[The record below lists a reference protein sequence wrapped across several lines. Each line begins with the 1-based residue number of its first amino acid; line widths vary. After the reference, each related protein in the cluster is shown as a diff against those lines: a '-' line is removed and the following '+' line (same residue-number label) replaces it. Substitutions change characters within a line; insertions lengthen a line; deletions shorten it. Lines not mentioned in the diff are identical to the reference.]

1 MPSLVETAVQTYIR
15 AAGERDPAVR
25 ATLLE
30 ACFAADGRLVT
41 RSRVIQG
48 REAISAMIGRFHADP
63 TMRGFRLTSA
73 IDTASTTFRYRS
85 VAERHDG
92 TSVDFFD
99 AGEIDAD
106 GRICTLLVFDGP
118 LA

>member
-1 MPSLVETAVQTYIR
+1 MASLVETAVETYIR
-15 AAGERDPAVR
+15 AAGERDPAAR
-25 ATLLE
+25 AVLLE
-30 ACFAADGRLVT
+30 ACFAANGRLVT

-48 REAISAMIGRFHADP
+48 REAIGAMIGRFHADA
-63 TMRGFRLTSA
+63 TMKGFRLTSA
-73 IDTASTTFRYRS
+73 IDAAATTFRYRS

-92 TSVDFFD
+92 TLIEFFD

-118 LA
+118 LD